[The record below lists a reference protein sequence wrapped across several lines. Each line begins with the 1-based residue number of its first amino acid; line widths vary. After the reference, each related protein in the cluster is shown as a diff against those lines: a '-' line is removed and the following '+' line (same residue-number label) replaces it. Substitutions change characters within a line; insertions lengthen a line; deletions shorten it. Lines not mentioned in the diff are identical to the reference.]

1 MESMQQRVMQA
12 SLRFFGH
19 LAMMD
24 KSRLAAH
31 IFKYR
36 CNLADRDSAKWS
48 WCEKMCRKLHEWG
61 LGDIWRQRETPECW
75 AEKWQQESARI
86 ASLHAA
92 RVEAQKL
99 RSNPK
104 LTLYRTLGAPMRRFW
119 LDRAVDH
126 PGIHL
131 RFRLRCAGAPLM
143 DNVGENCGVPPI
155 CRMCSSGATEDA
167 QHFACHCDFY
177 ADLRQECL
185 TKMRQRVAHVRAP
198 KLREAIESGDVHLFL
213 GDRALV
219 ELPAD
224 VRDELDMTVCNFLK
238 LAWKRRQ
245 SRWQRMCQP
254 NDEWHLL

>member
-1 MESMQQRVMQA
+1 MFRAFSGSPRCFPGGLFDRFDSFITWCPAGTLVEFF
-12 SLRFFGH
+12 SLTVKFRPINHAFSGSPRCFQGGLFDRF
-19 LAMMD
+19 
-24 KSRLAAH
+24 
-31 IFKYR
+31 
-36 CNLADRDSAKWS
+36 DSFIT
-48 WCEKMCRKLHEWG
+48 WCPAGTLVEFF
-61 LGDIWRQRETPECW
+61 
-75 AEKWQQESARI
+75 S
-86 ASLHAA
+86 HAA

-224 VRDELDMTVCNFLK
+224 V
-238 LAWKRRQ
+238 
-245 SRWQRMCQP
+245 
-254 NDEWHLL
+254 